1 VSSRQNDVI
10 QLLYPF
16 YLHDNLSH
24 AAEEEEK
31 EVKEKKRKGKKK
43 KMHQLRSSEEH
54 NT

>member
-1 VSSRQNDVI
+1 VSGRKNNAI

-31 EVKEKKRKGKKK
+31 EVKEQKK
-43 KMHQLRSSEEH
+43 
-54 NT
+54 